1 MSFNSTSTGV
11 KIGEGTAYLSRESEF
26 TSGSGGI
33 VWLSFSSI
41 DEFWLPSLWY
51 RQTSSTVLEK
61 VNDTYVWDPSNVIKL
76 WKVKVIYSSL
86 KVNGT
91 FSEISQMLSN
101 I

>member
-1 MSFNSTSTGV
+1 
-11 KIGEGTAYLSRESEF
+11 
-26 TSGSGGI
+26 
-33 VWLSFSSI
+33 
-41 DEFWLPSLWY
+41 
-51 RQTSSTVLEK
+51 
-61 VNDTYVWDPSNVIKL
+61 VWDPSNVIKL